1 MYQCCSCVD
10 LFSLKGGT
18 CHGEYYSVCENSIMC
33 SDCNPDDVISLGLKD
48 FNLTTDN
55 LLQTGRVKFE
65 RRGCFSGRDDKTT
78 KDAE

>member
-55 LLQTGRVKFE
+55 LCYKLDV
-65 RRGCFSGRDDKTT
+65 
-78 KDAE
+78 